1 MECTVC
7 TVTYPDTCTFICA
20 YRYHR
25 TPHADFLADL
35 NQVIH
40 DIKAKKLV
48 VAGDMNLNMRNETV
62 KHNIKT
68 KILSPNKLTQ
78 IETGPTTKTGSNYR
92 SHIYKCGWNYSKC
105 HSGILLRPRP
115 YCNERYIR
123 SYWTRT
129 LPMIIENNEN
139 DYESSHNRVNNKSEI
154 AQRPLFRTWK
164 PHINKQGTI
173 FEIVTGMYL

>member
-1 MECTVC
+1 MLLIVCKMQEDSVILPTEIWCLTTKDGGHRNTITMECTVC

-48 VAGDMNLNMRNETV
+48 VAGDMNLNMRNESV

-78 IETGPTTKTGSNYR
+78 IETGPTTKTGSI
-92 SHIYKCGWNYSKC
+92 SDHIYTNVDGITANVIPTYYSD
-105 HSGILLRPRP
+105 HDL
-115 YCNERYIR
+115 
-123 SYWTRT
+123 
-129 LPMIIENNEN
+129 
-139 DYESSHNRVNNKSEI
+139 
-154 AQRPLFRTWK
+154 
-164 PHINKQGTI
+164 
-173 FEIVTGMYL
+173 IVMNVI